1 MIKSMT
7 AFARK
12 QTQADWG
19 TLSVE
24 IKSVNHRYLEMNFRM
39 PESVRELEM
48 AVRELCKKQLQRGKL
63 DITVRYTPGSTV
75 TGDVNVNE
83 KLVAQLCQ
91 ASEQIASSQTTLTAA
106 NVMDVLRWPGVM
118 QIMDADLTEM
128 KQALTALIEE
138 ALLELT
144 AVRAREGESLA
155 AHIVERLDGM
165 CAEID
170 KIVPRQSAVVEQQ
183 RQKLQD
189 KISDM
194 QVKLDDERLEQE
206 IAILAQ
212 RVDVAEELDRLQ
224 THITEA
230 RRVMKKGGV
239 VGRRLDFLMQEF
251 NREANTLASKSIDS
265 AMTQAA
271 VEIKVLIEQMRE
283 QIQNLE

>member
-63 DITVRYTPGSTV
+63 DIAVRYTPGSTV
-75 TGDVNVNE
+75 TGDVNVND

-155 AHIVERLDGM
+155 AHIVERLDGIS
-165 CAEID
+165 AEID